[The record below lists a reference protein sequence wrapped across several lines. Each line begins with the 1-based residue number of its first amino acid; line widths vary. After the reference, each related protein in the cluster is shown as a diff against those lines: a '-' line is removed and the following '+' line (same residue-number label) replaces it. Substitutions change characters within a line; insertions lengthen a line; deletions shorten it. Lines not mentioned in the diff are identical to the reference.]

1 MEIQINKEIR
11 DYHESMFF
19 GLSLR
24 QFVFSLLACA
34 VTIITYF
41 ITQPRF
47 GTEIASWCCILVCV
61 PFIALGYIRYNGMY
75 FEAVVT
81 ATIMYLMTPRKLLY
95 RSENIW
101 YGIMEDSIEQK
112 VKEMKKN
119 ATEAAKE
126 ARKRLQQNTQEPS
139 AGNSGQESI

>member
-34 VTIITYF
+34 ATIITYF

-47 GTEIASWCCILVCV
+47 GTEIASWCCILVCG

-81 ATIMYLMTPRKLLY
+81 AAAIYLMTPRKLLY

-101 YGIMEDSIEQK
+101 YGIMKDSIDQK

-139 AGNSGQESI
+139 AGDSCKENI

>member
-34 VTIITYF
+34 ATIITYF

-47 GTEIASWCCILVCV
+47 GAEIASWCCILVCL
-61 PFIALGYIRYNGMY
+61 PLIALGYIRYNGMH
-75 FEAVVT
+75 FEGIVMAVV
-81 ATIMYLMTPRKLLY
+81 IYLMTPKKLLY
-95 RSENIW
+95 RSESIW
-101 YGIMEDSIEQK
+101 YGIMKDSIERK

-119 ATEAAKE
+119 ATETAKE
-126 ARKRLQQNTQEPS
+126 ARKRLQQNT
-139 AGNSGQESI
+139 